1 MGLSLDMKQGI
12 TDEEIDG
19 KSEVWKPRTTSA
31 AVRSWVSGL
40 IL

>member
-1 MGLSLDMKQGI
+1 MVLSLDMKQGI

-19 KSEVWKPRTTSA
+19 KSEVWKPHTGSA